1 MTRAVFSLLIAQFLT
16 AFADNAIL
24 FIAIATVIQAAE
36 VGEWYKPA
44 LQASFLVAFVL
55 LAPWVGRLADKRPK
69 AEVLMV
75 GNVLKAIGALMMLA
89 GIEPLLSYAVV
100 GIGAAIYSP
109 GKYGILPELVHH
121 DHLVKANGWVEGSTI
136 VAIILGAVIGG
147 HLADISIPAA
157 LGMVTCC
164 YIASLIATRFIPR
177 IAPHREVTGSA
188 VAHFGRTL
196 RQFMHGSRAR
206 FAMLGAS
213 VFWGASVVLRVMLT
227 VWAPAVLMM
236 TATGDIANLAVYIA
250 LGIAAGSLLAHKLI
264 PLDFVRRA
272 RFAGYLMGAGA
283 MALAVTSDPMLAK
296 AALVFC
302 GVMGGIFVV
311 PVNAAL
317 QEIGHHTVGAGGAVA
332 IQNFFENL
340 AMLVATAVYTGLLI
354 FDLDPVIMMAG
365 LGALIMIATLA
376 ISVRLPSDPE
386 PRPVSAIEEP
396 LAQKTE

>member
-1 MTRAVFSLLIAQFLT
+1 MTRAVRSLLVAQFLT

-24 FIAIATVIQAAE
+24 FIAIATVMQAAE

-55 LAPWVGRLADKRPK
+55 LAPWVGRLADKRAK
-69 AEVLMV
+69 AEVLMI
-75 GNVLKAIGALMMLA
+75 GNVLKAGGTLMMLA

-100 GIGAAIYSP
+100 GIGAAVYSP
-109 GKYGILPELVHH
+109 GKYGILPELVRH
-121 DHLVKANGWVEGSTI
+121 DELVKANGWVEGSTI
-136 VAIILGAVIGG
+136 VAIILGAAVGG
-147 HLADISIPAA
+147 HLADVSISLA
-157 LGMVTCC
+157 LGLVAGC
-164 YIASLIATRFIPR
+164 YVASLIATRFIPR
-177 IAPHREVTGSA
+177 IAPQREVSGSA
-188 VAHFGRTL
+188 VAQFGRTM

-227 VWAPAVLMM
+227 VWAPAVLLM

-250 LGIAAGSLLAHKLI
+250 LGIAVGSLLAHKLI

-283 MALAVTSDPMLAK
+283 MGLAVAADPLLAK

-311 PVNAAL
+311 PINAAL

-340 AMLVATAVYTGLLI
+340 AMLLATAIYTGLLT
-354 FDLDPVIMMAG
+354 FEPDPVVMMFG
-365 LGALIMIATLA
+365 LGVLIMVATFA
-376 ISVRLPSDPE
+376 ISIRLPSDPE
-386 PRPVSAIEEP
+386 PRPAAANELVREAE
-396 LAQKTE
+396 